1 MVVAPAFAVV
11 LEVVGDAAD
20 RVGFLAC
27 EPAFGDGPAEAFD
40 DLADHAAGD
49 PLGVWADERFGFGA
63 ALWVPHVRDFSE
75 LVQRVQEVE
84 DERDVLEGVDDALLG
99 RAFAVGED
107 LPGFAGA
114 RGRGG

>member
-1 MVVAPAFAVV
+1 MLAFWPVSRRLV
-11 LEVVGDAAD
+11 TVW
-20 RVGFLAC
+20 RRT
-27 EPAFGDGPAEAFD
+27 FD
-40 DLADHAAGD
+40 DLADHAAED

-84 DERDVLEGVDDALLG
+84 DERDVLEGFDDALLE